1 MVKRI
6 KDFWQTQDR
15 LPVNCVNV
23 ADDTR
28 IQRLRKNWIFPA
40 SSNRLVDGNQEIR
53 HLSTGRMKYPI
64 ANDESM
70 CAICNTCYAVDR
82 NLQHV
87 SLTNVKDFKLKQAGA
102 SAQK

>member
-15 LPVNCVNV
+15 LPVNCVSV

-28 IQRLRKNWIFPA
+28 IQRLRNNWIFPA
-40 SSNRLVDGNQEIR
+40 SRNRLVDGNQEIR
-53 HLSTGRMKYPI
+53 HPSTGRMKYPI

>member
-40 SSNRLVDGNQEIR
+40 SSNRLVGGNQQIR
-53 HLSTGRMKYPI
+53 HPASGRMKYPI
-64 ANDESM
+64 GDDESM
-70 CAICNTCYAVDR
+70 RAICNNCYAVDR

-102 SAQK
+102 SAQQ